1 MGPPG
6 RVFFAGT
13 VSGETHVTFVTDPDA
28 LVRGAVQIF
37 SRDALREKL
46 AAGRPLRVKYGV
58 DPTSPDLH
66 LGHTVPLNALRAFQD
81 AGHTAVL
88 IIGDYT
94 ARVGDPSGR
103 SETRPPLSAESV
115 AAHAQTYLQQVF
127 KVLDEKRTEVR
138 WNAEWLTPLFANTDP
153 DPGRRLLGLMAR
165 HTVQQ
170 LTEREDFQK
179 RLASNTPISLLELLY
194 PLMQGYDSAVVKAD
208 VEIGGTDQL
217 FNLLMGR
224 EIQKDFAQ
232 PVQVVLTFPLL
243 EGTDGVRKMSKSYGN
258 AISLNDSPSDM
269 FGKVLSLSD
278 EMMWKFYHLLTR
290 EDVGALKAGHPM
302 DAKKKLGEILVT
314 RFHGAEAA
322 RSARAG
328 FERVFS
334 NRETP
339 LDIDEHVVSK
349 SPLRLSEIL
358 VESKLAPSKNEAR
371 RLIQQKAVDLAGE
384 RVVED
389 REVTVHS
396 PLLLKVGKRQFR
408 RLMPPAP

>member
-1 MGPPG
+1 
-6 RVFFAGT
+6 
-13 VSGETHVTFVTDPDA
+13 
-28 LVRGAVQIF
+28 
-37 SRDALREKL
+37 
-46 AAGRPLRVKYGV
+46 
-58 DPTSPDLH
+58 
-66 LGHTVPLNALRAFQD
+66 
-81 AGHTAVL
+81 
-88 IIGDYT
+88 
-94 ARVGDPSGR
+94 
-103 SETRPPLSAESV
+103 
-115 AAHAQTYLQQVF
+115 
-127 KVLDEKRTEVR
+127 
-138 WNAEWLTPLFANTDP
+138 
-153 DPGRRLLGLMAR
+153 MAR

>member
-153 DPGRRLLGLMAR
+153 DPGGDCW
-165 HTVQQ
+165 V
-170 LTEREDFQK
+170 
-179 RLASNTPISLLELLY
+179 
-194 PLMQGYDSAVVKAD
+194 
-208 VEIGGTDQL
+208 
-217 FNLLMGR
+217 
-224 EIQKDFAQ
+224 
-232 PVQVVLTFPLL
+232 
-243 EGTDGVRKMSKSYGN
+243 
-258 AISLNDSPSDM
+258 
-269 FGKVLSLSD
+269 
-278 EMMWKFYHLLTR
+278 
-290 EDVGALKAGHPM
+290 
-302 DAKKKLGEILVT
+302 
-314 RFHGAEAA
+314 
-322 RSARAG
+322 
-328 FERVFS
+328 
-334 NRETP
+334 
-339 LDIDEHVVSK
+339 
-349 SPLRLSEIL
+349 
-358 VESKLAPSKNEAR
+358 
-371 RLIQQKAVDLAGE
+371 
-384 RVVED
+384 
-389 REVTVHS
+389 
-396 PLLLKVGKRQFR
+396 
-408 RLMPPAP
+408 